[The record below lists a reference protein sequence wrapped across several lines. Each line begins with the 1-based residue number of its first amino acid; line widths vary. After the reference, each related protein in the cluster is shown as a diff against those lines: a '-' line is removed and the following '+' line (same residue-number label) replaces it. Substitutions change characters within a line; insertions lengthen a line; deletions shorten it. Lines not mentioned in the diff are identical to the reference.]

1 MGIAGQSSLSRRG
14 GSCPCCLIALVRLSQ
29 HQQAR
34 CFDCLCPSNPTDAAH
49 MAKINAAIDGWK
61 LFMHSWSRKHAV
73 KRATE
78 AVAWAKERRSLVS
91 PTGRLLFTNR
101 FTSYSIIK
109 SSCRTCD
116 TLVAIQVASGCGV
129 LMNRVAILKV
139 IWPFLYSR
147 IFAWGSQ
154 LQSPVLGS
162 PYFFM
167 AGLIATVQGLLLLL
181 PKGELEAKKERT

>member
-1 MGIAGQSSLSRRG
+1 
-14 GSCPCCLIALVRLSQ
+14 
-29 HQQAR
+29 
-34 CFDCLCPSNPTDAAH
+34 
-49 MAKINAAIDGWK
+49 
-61 LFMHSWSRKHAV
+61 
-73 KRATE
+73 
-78 AVAWAKERRSLVS
+78 
-91 PTGRLLFTNR
+91 
-101 FTSYSIIK
+101 
-109 SSCRTCD
+109 
-116 TLVAIQVASGCGV
+116 
-129 LMNRVAILKV
+129 MNRVAILKV